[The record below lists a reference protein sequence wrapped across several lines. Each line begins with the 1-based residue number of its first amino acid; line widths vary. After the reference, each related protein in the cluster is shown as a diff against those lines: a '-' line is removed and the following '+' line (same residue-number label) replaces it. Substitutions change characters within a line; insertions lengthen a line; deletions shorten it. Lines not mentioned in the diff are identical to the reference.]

1 MPVQEFLFTVDPR
14 TDKNLSSIN
23 EQLRSLT
30 NREDPL
36 TLDNFISFDV
46 IGYSGLRSVVIRVT
60 MEVNAFY
67 ARTTFPV
74 NGAAFSQ
81 TAAPQAIKL
90 VFNSKVDEGSITGT
104 SIKYNGTNV
113 AASNITLESDGY
125 TLINELGADVLR
137 LWIASADFSAEMTV
151 SDEILKRAG
160 ESYRRIRNTARYF
173 LSNID
178 GFDPQQHAVEHSD
191 LLALDRWAIDCAAE
205 LQDEIIQDYDNFQFH
220 QIFFLFL

>member
-90 VFNSKVDEGSITGT
+90 IFNSKVDEGSITDT
-104 SIKYNGTNV
+104 SIKYNGANV
-113 AASNITLESDGY
+113 AANKISLESDGY
-125 TLINELGADVLR
+125 TLSVNTSGLSYDALKTHTVELISLISMLV
-137 LWIASADFSAEMTV
+137 FPT
-151 SDEILKRAG
+151 K
-160 ESYRRIRNTARYF
+160 
-173 LSNID
+173 
-178 GFDPQQHAVEHSD
+178 
-191 LLALDRWAIDCAAE
+191 
-205 LQDEIIQDYDNFQFH
+205 
-220 QIFFLFL
+220 LFLVSTTFPVISTI